1 MGKDSYALVTGLF
14 MVTLIVSIVIIVIWL
29 GDTERQTQ
37 TYVAA
42 TRGSVTGLKAGSTVY
57 YRGID
62 VGKVSAVRFD
72 TNDPSMIVV
81 PMKVDD
87 MVRLNRGVY
96 ATLELQGV
104 TGLTQ
109 IALKDSGDNLESL
122 PSGGLSPDTRIPIKP
137 SFIDR
142 LSVAGEDTVNET
154 HELVLRLNQ
163 LLDKNNVQHMKQIL
177 VNIEAATGRFS
188 TLQNSADKA
197 LAQVPALT
205 ADARRALAE
214 VNGLTD
220 EFKQLGQQ
228 MRQEL
233 TVLSKQSGDLMQT
246 GASVGQQLLQTTM
259 PRANTLMLQM
269 QAAVHRFDRVA
280 TMLETDPQAFLLG
293 AEPLSPAPGEPGF
306 KASQ

>member
-1 MGKDSYALVTGLF
+1 V
-14 MVTLIVSIVIIVIWL
+14 
-29 GDTERQTQ
+29 Q
-37 TYVAA
+37 
-42 TRGSVTGLKAGSTVY
+42 
-57 YRGID
+57 
-62 VGKVSAVRFD
+62 
-72 TNDPSMIVV
+72 
-81 PMKVDD
+81 
-87 MVRLNRGVY
+87 LNRGVY
-96 ATLELQGV
+96 ATLEFQGV

-109 IALKDSGDNLESL
+109 IALKDSGDNPEPL
-122 PSGGLSPDTRIPIKP
+122 PSGSSPDTRIPIKP

-163 LLDKNNVQHMKQIL
+163 LVDKNNVQQMKQIL
-177 VNIEAATGRFS
+177 SNIEAATGRFS
-188 TLQNSADKA
+188 TLESSANKA

-205 ADARRALAE
+205 ADARRALSE
-214 VNGLTD
+214 VNELTG
-220 EFKQLGQQ
+220 EFKQLSQQ

-233 TVLSKQSGDLMQT
+233 TVLSRQSGDLMQT

-293 AEPLSPAPGEPGF
+293 AEPLSHGPGEPSF